1 MSAFKVILISL
12 FGHMQTAQQ
21 AQNPDELSHDKADMA
36 NVLAKTSNQQV
47 WSNISI
53 HLTSYFWPLSESKSN
68 SR

>member
-1 MSAFKVILISL
+1 
-12 FGHMQTAQQ
+12 MQTAQQ